1 MWSSEGKPPP
11 HAGPPEVLD
20 ASTKES
26 ADPRLDASAKSG
38 PRRLE
43 SATESSVDGKETLD
57 VVRAPAFA
65 PDAERGI
72 GESLFYWFGRG
83 MGARP
88 FIALLAARRR
98 RVQIGGRARARG
110 SRRDFSVRGG
120 TLRGNERV
128 CGMSTHG
135 RGFPPR
141 PRRPRDSA
149 AAARCYSGT
158 RRENARHRTTSQ
170 RRPNAPWCHRRGSRG
185 PAAGCH
191 VDITTAGRRHERS
204 RSGDW
209 LCRDNRTVPRS
220 RRSSSR

>member
-1 MWSSEGKPPP
+1 MWSTEGKPPP

-20 ASTKES
+20 ASTKELE
-26 ADPRLDASAKSG
+26 DPRLDASAKSG

-98 RVQIGGRARARG
+98 RVQIGGARARARLA
-110 SRRDFSVRGG
+110 SRFFG
-120 TLRGNERV
+120 
-128 CGMSTHG
+128 
-135 RGFPPR
+135 
-141 PRRPRDSA
+141 PRRNSARKRASVWHVDTRSRLPTPSA
-149 AAARCYSGT
+149 AAA
-158 RRENARHRTTSQ
+158 
-170 RRPNAPWCHRRGSRG
+170 
-185 PAAGCH
+185 
-191 VDITTAGRRHERS
+191 
-204 RSGDW
+204 
-209 LCRDNRTVPRS
+209 
-220 RRSSSR
+220 